1 MSSQTA
7 KELIDRQQKL
17 AGERQP
23 YESMW
28 QEIAE
33 LVVPSQ
39 ARFTGQTTPGI
50 RRTQR
55 LYDATAPLSLNVFVS
70 AMDSMLTPRT
80 SRWHS
85 LAAQDSALQGRMPV
99 KQVLQQSTAT
109 LFRRRYA
116 PRANF
121 AQQILEVYRSLGA
134 FGTGCLYADRHPT
147 GGNWYRALHLS
158 EYWIDESYFG
168 RVDTI
173 FRKPK
178 RKARQILQR
187 WGNKAPA
194 RVQEAAEKHPD
205 REFELIHAVMPNNE
219 VKHHAND
226 HRRLPWS
233 SFWVLVDG
241 AELIEASGFSTLP
254 YIASRYITEPGE
266 VYGWSPAMLALSDI
280 KMVNEMAR
288 TEISARHRKAFPPLL
303 TQSADWLALSDAN
316 QRINLTPNAINPGWL
331 DDRGQELIKA
341 LNTGADLRAADDGM
355 ELRRKNIREAF
366 LVNLFEVLLE
376 RPRMTATE
384 VLQRANDKA
393 ALLAPTVGRQESE
406 TLGPLIEREL
416 DLAAQ
421 DDALP
426 EPPSGLEEGFELE
439 VVYESPLAKAA
450 LAEEGLAIL
459 QTMEALALLGQV
471 DQGVYDRFNLDRSA
485 LRLSEING
493 MPADLLNTDEEV
505 AALEEQRAQQQAA
518 AAAVEAAPAAGGL
531 IRDLA
536 GASQAAE
543 GSAA

>member
-1 MSSQTA
+1 MTSQTA
-7 KELIDRQQKL
+7 KDLIDRQQSL
-17 AGERQP
+17 AGERRP
-23 YESMW
+23 YENKW

-39 ARFTGQTTPGI
+39 ARFTGQTTPGLQ
-50 RRTQR
+50 RAQR

-70 AMDSMLTPRT
+70 AMESMLTPRT

-85 LAAQDSALQGRMPV
+85 LAARDPALRSRLAV
-99 KQVLQQSTAT
+99 KQVLQESTSV
-109 LFRRRYA
+109 LFKRRYM
-116 PRANF
+116 PRASF
-121 AQQILEVYRSLGA
+121 AQQILETYRSLGA
-134 FGTGCLYADRHPT
+134 FGTGCLYADRHRN
-147 GGNWYRALHLS
+147 GGNWYKALHLS
-158 EYWIDESYFG
+158 EYWIAENYHG
-168 RVDTI
+168 IVDTL

-178 RKARQILQR
+178 RKPRQILQQF
-187 WGNKAPA
+187 GEKAPD
-194 RVQEAAEKHPD
+194 RVHEAAEKEPN
-205 REFELIHAVMPNNE
+205 REFELLHAVQPNADM
-219 VKHHAND
+219 KSRALD

-241 AELIEASGFSTLP
+241 QELIEASGFSTMP
-254 YIASRYITEPGE
+254 YIVSRYITEPGQ
-266 VYGWSPAMLALSDI
+266 VYGWSPALLALSDI
-280 KMVNEMAR
+280 QMVNEMAR

-303 TQSADWLALSDAN
+303 TQSADWLALSNAD
-316 QRINLTPNAINPGWL
+316 QKINLTPNAINPGWL
-331 DDRGQELIKA
+331 DDRGQELVKA
-341 LNTGADLRAADDGM
+341 LNTGADLRVADDGM

-421 DDALP
+421 DAALP
-426 EPPSGLEEGFELE
+426 EPPAGLEEGFELE
-439 VVYESPLAKAA
+439 VIYESPLAKAA

-459 QTMEALALLGQV
+459 QTMESLTLLGQV
-471 DQGVYDRFNLDRSA
+471 DQGVYDRFDLDSAA

-493 MPADLLNTDEEV
+493 MAADLLRPEEEV
-505 AALEEQRAQQQAA
+505 EARREQRAQQQAA

-536 GASQAAE
+536 GASQTAE
-543 GSAA
+543 GGSS